1 MKRMEKMFI
10 LMAAVLCIM
19 FVMPVSAQAATQTV
33 KLDKK
38 VLTVYKGGSAAL
50 KMTGTAKKLVWSSSN
65 KSVATVSSK
74 GVVTAKKVGKAV
86 ITVKSGKN
94 KATCKVTVKKTLS
107 AKQAV
112 AKFNSQVKN
121 IKNIT
126 LKAYQGSV
134 SPANHL
140 LTLAMGVK
148 SKVTYIEVPS
158 DSPYKVYYRGKK
170 VYWFDNTDKQW
181 HYYTNSEDVSS
192 EIRFNPSGMMITK
205 DMKYK
210 NVGIKN
216 FDGRKCQA
224 LKITDEENVLF
235 YYLDLADYSLA
246 GISGGKGSD
255 KSIVLV
261 DTKTTVSIPSSIA
274 KNATYKEPFN

>member
-1 MKRMEKMFI
+1 MKRMKKMFI

-50 KMTGTAKKLVWSSSN
+50 KMTGTAKKLAWSSSN

-148 SKVTYIEVPS
+148 SKVTYIEVQS
-158 DSPYKVYYRGKK
+158 DSAYKVYYKGKK
-170 VYWFDNTDKQW
+170 VYWFDNTDNQW
-181 HYYTNSEDVSS
+181 HYYTNSEDIST
-192 EIRFNPSGMMITK
+192 EINFNPSGLMITK

-210 NVGIKN
+210 NAGIKN

-246 GISGGKGSD
+246 GVSEGKGSD